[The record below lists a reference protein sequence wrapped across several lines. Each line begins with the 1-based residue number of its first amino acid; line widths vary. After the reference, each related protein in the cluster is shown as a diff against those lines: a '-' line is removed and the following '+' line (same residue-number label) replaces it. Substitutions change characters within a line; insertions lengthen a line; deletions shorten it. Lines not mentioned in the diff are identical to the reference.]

1 MLEELQN
8 RKPEFSF
15 DEYNHMLNLQCKVD
29 PKASQ
34 RLSTAASQ
42 NNATG
47 GVSAHAS
54 IDADRTLYND
64 YLIDLHSL
72 AINNWD
78 S

>member
-34 RLSTAASQ
+34 RLSTATSQ

-47 GVSAHAS
+47 GVSTHAS

-64 YLIDLHSL
+64 FLIDLHSL

>member
-8 RKPEFSF
+8 KKPEFSF

-34 RLSTAASQ
+34 RMSMHSSQAGANGSSSIPTA
-42 NNATG
+42 
-47 GVSAHAS
+47 
-54 IDADRTLYND
+54 IDPDRTLYND

-72 AINNWD
+72 AMNDWD
-78 S
+78 